1 MFRIRG
7 LEPEY
12 SFHMRHFQHIVLLL
26 LFSFFIVLPASA
38 QAWVGFE
45 FDGKGLW
52 ATQDYI
58 PDGSSDGELQWE
70 LTGRFMLQERAGD
83 FLFEGHLLGGLVG
96 WSGTNGPVVFR
107 SPSPFRAWDLE
118 TFNFHGD
125 NMASFAE
132 FDRLLATLEKPTFR
146 LTVGRQAVTWGN
158 AYYYNVGDLFGA
170 FPITDISRLH
180 KPGIDAL
187 ALTLPTGR
195 FSELSAVAVP
205 PGDETGSAAVN
216 FLFPAGEGTLGFV
229 AGSILEDTEIGGN
242 YSIDIKGTQFYSQ
255 LHYTDAAADQEFTQF
270 VLGAERQ
277 LGAWTRFLTEF
288 YYNGWGSTDPA
299 DYAPLR
305 QSPRFLQGRA
315 LTVGQWETALDL
327 SHQISPLLTG
337 HSVGFINLTDPS
349 MLLRLF
355 GLYSLSDLSSLIGGV
370 SYGFGAGPEGFEV
383 KSEYGGIPLT
393 LNLELI
399 VNF

>member
-1 MFRIRG
+1 MDAIFMMKKHSTF
-7 LEPEY
+7 LY
-12 SFHMRHFQHIVLLL
+12 FLFLLVLLHP
-26 LFSFFIVLPASA
+26 VEGW
-38 QAWVGFE
+38 AWVGFE

-58 PDGSSDGELQWE
+58 PDGSSDGELQYE

-83 FLFEGHLLGGLVG
+83 FLFEGHLLGGIVG
-96 WSGTNGPVVFR
+96 WSGTSGPIVFR
-107 SPSPFRAWDLE
+107 SSSPFRVWDLE
-118 TFNFHGD
+118 TSKLHGD

-132 FDRLLATLEKPTFR
+132 LDRLQVTMDKPTFR

-180 KPGIDAL
+180 KPGIDAV
-187 ALTLPTGR
+187 ALILPTGT
-195 FSELSAVAVP
+195 FSELSAVGVP
-205 PGDETGSAAVN
+205 PGDETGSAAAN

-229 AGSILEDTEIGGN
+229 GGSILDDTEVGAN
-242 YSIDIKGTQFYSQ
+242 YSIDYKGTKIYSQ
-255 LHYTDAAADQEFTQF
+255 LQYTDSVSGREFGQF
-270 VLGAERQ
+270 VLGAQRQ
-277 LGAWTRFLTEF
+277 LGMWTHFLGEF

-299 DYAPLR
+299 EYAMLR

-327 SHQISPLLTG
+327 SYQISPLLTG

-355 GLYSLSDLSSLIGGV
+355 GLYSISDLSSLIGGV
-370 SYGFGAGPEGFEV
+370 SYGFGAEPEGFEV

-399 VNF
+399 VNL

>member
-1 MFRIRG
+1 MKRLLYFSPLLVI
-7 LEPEY
+7 
-12 SFHMRHFQHIVLLL
+12 LLL
-26 LFSFFIVLPASA
+26 IIIPGPA
-38 QAWVGFE
+38 QGWVGFE
-45 FDGKGLW
+45 LDAKSLW

-58 PDGSSDGELQWE
+58 PDGSSDGELQYE

-83 FLFEGHLLGGLVG
+83 FLFEGHLLGGIVG
-96 WSGTNGPVVFR
+96 WSGTSGPIVFR
-107 SPSPFRAWDLE
+107 SSSPFRSWDLE
-118 TFNFHGD
+118 TSKLHGS

-132 FDRLLATLEKPTFR
+132 IDRLLATLEKPTFR
-146 LTVGRQAVTWGN
+146 LTAGRQAVTWGN
-158 AYYYNVGDLFGA
+158 AYYYNIGDLFGA

-187 ALTLPTGR
+187 ALTLPTGT

-205 PGDETGSAAVN
+205 PGDETGSAAAN

-229 AGSILEDTEIGGN
+229 GGSILDDTEIGTN
-242 YSIDIKGTQFYSQ
+242 YSIDYKGTKIYSQ
-255 LHYTDAAADQEFTQF
+255 LQYTDSATDSEFAQF
-270 VLGAERQ
+270 LLGAQRQ
-277 LGAWTRFLTEF
+277 LGMLTHFLGEF

-299 DYAPLR
+299 QYAILR
-305 QSPRFLQGRA
+305 QSPRFSQGRA
-315 LTVGQWETALDL
+315 LTVGQWETALDF
-327 SHQISPLLTG
+327 SYQISPLLTG

-355 GLYSLSDLSSLIGGV
+355 GMYSLSDLSSLIGGV
-370 SYGFGAGPEGFEV
+370 SYGFGDGPEGFEV

-393 LNLELI
+393 LNVELI